1 MNGLIVCLCKKVSKC
16 QDSFAKISLFL
27 ENVKSTLIV
36 IYEKFQADRR
46 QRAKDTVTKERINM
60 KRQL

>member
-1 MNGLIVCLCKKVSKC
+1 MHSAIWSKCKVPNC

-36 IYEKFQADRR
+36 IYEKSQADRR
-46 QRAKDTVTKERINM
+46 QRAKDTVTKEGINM
-60 KRQL
+60 KR

>member
-36 IYEKFQADRR
+36 IYEKSKAHRR
-46 QRAKDTVTKERINM
+46 QRAKDTVTKEGINM

>member
-1 MNGLIVCLCKKVSKC
+1 MASVTNMRYG

-46 QRAKDTVTKERINM
+46 QRAKDTVTKERINI